1 MYATLAAQDN
11 CAIQCFVGI
20 FLSVNLFTDEHF
32 DTNDIPDGCAAMVV
46 LGKSEKGPL
55 FSELKIKL
63 PYRSRDVVFLR
74 SQVLEHFS
82 QAFEGLPEIC
92 SRVHNHQGLF
102 RYLEKHYRSET

>member
-1 MYATLAAQDN
+1 
-11 CAIQCFVGI
+11 
-20 FLSVNLFTDEHF
+20 
-32 DTNDIPDGCAAMVV
+32 MVV

-92 SRVHNHQGLF
+92 SRVHKSSRF
-102 RYLEKHYRSET
+102 V